1 MVGISIVVIVIRAN
15 LQMVIKLATLTAVI
29 AVALPAG
36 VANRARGR
44 GNSSQHLNH

>member
-1 MVGISIVVIVIRAN
+1 MVGISIIVIVIRAN

-36 VANRARGR
+36 VLTELEVVGIAL
-44 GNSSQHLNH
+44 SI